1 MEYGYF
7 DRNTSFSK
15 TLYVC
20 GGEQEDADYAS
31 YYGENDSTLEG
42 ITHLMGRLKAEGVT
56 TAECKIY
63 ADSNHYAYIPEM
75 FQTFFLQ
82 FYRHA

>member
-1 MEYGYF
+1 M
-7 DRNTSFSK
+7 
-15 TLYVC
+15 C
-20 GGEQEDADYAS
+20 GGEEEDADYAS

-42 ITHLMGRLKAEGVT
+42 ITHLMERLKADGVT

-75 FQTFFLQ
+75 FQTFFLR
-82 FYRHA
+82 FYRRA